1 MRHAIIHPNMPGE
14 MPDCR
19 IHPLS
24 ISSIARESTTSRLRA
39 AFSFRKD
46 PMNRPTTL
54 QQPTDRLS
62 RMVDLR
68 IPLWG
73 LLCGCTVV
81 GWGLISMWFMVNQL
95 VKDVGELQITVK
107 AGGSQATTIAG
118 EMAILRFRVENL
130 EGDKRAAAA
139 VQAK

>member
-1 MRHAIIHPNMPGE
+1 
-14 MPDCR
+14 
-19 IHPLS
+19 
-24 ISSIARESTTSRLRA
+24 
-39 AFSFRKD
+39 
-46 PMNRPTTL
+46 
-54 QQPTDRLS
+54 
-62 RMVDLR
+62 MVDLR